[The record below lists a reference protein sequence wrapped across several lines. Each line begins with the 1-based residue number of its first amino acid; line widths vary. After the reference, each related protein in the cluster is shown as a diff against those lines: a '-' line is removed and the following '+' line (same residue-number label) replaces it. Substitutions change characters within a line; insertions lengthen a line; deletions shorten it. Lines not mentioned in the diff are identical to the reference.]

1 LELIEA
7 TPRRIHVTTP
17 RDLASLPDVRMHG
30 RRSLECLRHL
40 GLPVTTP
47 SLTLLDLAS
56 TLPFADLRRAL
67 AEADYRGLLDPASIE
82 RLLGRGRP
90 GSAALR
96 RALSLHL
103 PHLAETRSLLER
115 RFLLLVE
122 RSGLPLPEVNAI
134 VEGLMVDALW
144 RDAGV
149 VVELDGHRAHA
160 RAAASER
167 DRGRE
172 LALRAAGFTVLRYT
186 WQQVRHKRAAVIADL
201 RAALERRPA

>member
-1 LELIEA
+1 
-7 TPRRIHVTTP
+7 
-17 RDLASLPDVRMHG
+17 
-30 RRSLECLRHL
+30 
-40 GLPVTTP
+40 
-47 SLTLLDLAS
+47 
-56 TLPFADLRRAL
+56 
-67 AEADYRGLLDPASIE
+67 
-82 RLLGRGRP
+82 
-90 GSAALR
+90 
-96 RALSLHL
+96 
-103 PHLAETRSLLER
+103 LER

-122 RSGLPLPEVNAI
+122 RTGLPIPEMNAI

-144 RDAGV
+144 REAGV

-186 WQQVRHKRAAVIADL
+186 WQQVSRECAAVIADL